1 MGPRRYNVDRFATN
15 PPPKPNV
22 IGTQLLTQSRSSDF
36 CSSSASLSQQ
46 VQDKAENA
54 ITLYSKDGFKTLALN
69 PIDVA
74 LSPIFHK
81 SLTKNDCGNE
91 LIKRAKIKL
100 SMNWKA
106 RVDSVIKDLKSSCG
120 AELGEWR
127 FVRWESI
134 KMAEE
139 TRKTLE
145 CGLNRGVGENVK
157 EIL

>member
-22 IGTQLLTQSRSSDF
+22 IGTQLLTQSRSADF

-46 VQDKAENA
+46 
-54 ITLYSKDGFKTLALN
+54 GFKTLALN